1 MDTLVKTL
9 GSASGGNGDLSWE
22 LNDGLK
28 VNHIYNKKEN
38 FLLQASGLHLNK
50 MMSDVR
56 VQSHSYYH
64 FLKALETSEESDIK
78 LDDKLIEDAIR
89 DFCDD
94 DQLKEESM
102 KQTLN
107 GWKAKLSTGQ
117 YSTDITDWDAICT
130 NRPKRGTN
138 NFLRAVFQHVHRN
151 LSENH
156 NDFEQRWLMNSS
168 ISIKCE
174 FPEITED
181 KDFVK
186 MQSALA
192 ANFIHSIDG
201 AHMRAVIRE
210 FDRKL
215 GEKHE
220 YTSFWAVHDSFG
232 THACDIEI
240 LIQTIKDEML
250 NIHSEGDLWYLL
262 KQGETPRDNDF
273 RNQIESLE
281 LQISDHLVS

>member
-1 MDTLVKTL
+1 MNTYLD
-9 GSASGGNGDLSWE
+9 
-22 LNDGLK
+22 
-28 VNHIYNKKEN
+28 
-38 FLLQASGLHLNK
+38 
-50 MMSDVR
+50 
-56 VQSHSYYH
+56 
-64 FLKALETSEESDIK
+64 FLKFLETSEESKIK
-78 LDDKLIEDAIR
+78 LDDKMIENAIR
-89 DFCDD
+89 DFCDND
-94 DQLKEESM
+94 EFKEESM

-107 GWKAKLSTGQ
+107 DWKANLSMDQ
-117 YSTDITDWDAICT
+117 FPAEITDWDAICAY
-130 NRPKRGTN
+130 RPMRGTN

-174 FPEITED
+174 FPEITEE
-181 KDFVK
+181 KDIAK

-215 GEKHE
+215 REKDE

-240 LIQTIKDEML
+240 LIQTIKDEMM

-262 KQGETPRDNDF
+262 KQGEIPKDNGF
-273 RNQIESLE
+273 RNQIKSLE